1 MNNNDY
7 KIVELNAELG
17 RLKLNRNLK
26 VLSSGALSFVGISNY
41 IIISNAC
48 FEECALESGL
58 FLVGAVGF
66 GISAIKK
73 NRQVKLLQKQINKL
87 HYK

>member
-17 RLKLNRNLK
+17 RIKLNRNLK
-26 VLSSGALSFVGISNY
+26 ILSVGALSFVGTSNY
-41 IIISNAC
+41 IIMSNAS
-48 FEECALESGL
+48 FEEVALESGL
-58 FLVGAVGF
+58 FFIGAVGF

-73 NRQVKLLQKQINKL
+73 NKQVKVLQKQINKL
-87 HYK
+87 RHK